1 MKYGF
6 LGEFDETLNIVDEKG
21 KQAFELVDMKLP
33 RIDKDFYKHNDVFQ
47 MWAFSERNQ
56 FQFFEQELS
65 FLSLVPWLGG
75 GFDLLSKGMSKK
87 EGIKKILEIEQI
99 PLEHSYA
106 FGDGD
111 NDIEMLDYIPNSVAM
126 GNASKN
132 AKKHAKYITDDIKE
146 DGLYKGLVHLGFL
159 DD

>member
-1 MKYGF
+1 
-6 LGEFDETLNIVDEKG
+6 
-21 KQAFELVDMKLP
+21 
-33 RIDKDFYKHNDVFQ
+33 

-56 FQFFEQELS
+56 FQFFEQEFS

-159 DD
+159 DDQQN